1 MVCSTSRV
9 ILSQIFSIVTC
20 ESQTHTEAV
29 FILLRVSASFV
40 AILGR
45 KDAYTLWSWV
55 AMTHISCIIARVF
68 AVNIGKVRRILF
80 QNQRKGHIYCL
91 FNPIPPCF
99 LAFKCLNLIG
109 RAETALSNH
118 TSFNKNSVFINRKH
132 VYSKWCKL
140 TSGCK
145 FPLFS

>member
-1 MVCSTSRV
+1 MHCSVLISAASDTMYKH
-9 ILSQIFSIVTC
+9 IT
-20 ESQTHTEAV
+20 V

-45 KDAYTLWSWV
+45 KDAYTLWSRV
-55 AMTHISCIIARVF
+55 AVTHISCIIARVY

-91 FNPIPPCF
+91 FKPIPPCF
-99 LAFKCLNLIG
+99 LASKCLNLIG
-109 RAETALSNH
+109 RVETALSNQ

-132 VYSKWCKL
+132 VYSK
-140 TSGCK
+140 
-145 FPLFS
+145 